1 MNYTVFMSSPKCR
14 MFASELDRPQG
25 PPNVC
30 DSSWFP
36 ANLLLLRHRGLSHPD
51 LQDYSPWRPGE
62 GGRVHQKGASVG
74 AALSGVC
81 CFPSDLGRNLRAT
94 ALGRGSKVNI
104 SQASPPPSLL
114 PPLFSSLPY
123 FRLCTPCS
131 FFLLPFSPSSL
142 LLLSSV

>member
-1 MNYTVFMSSPKCR
+1 MSSPKCR

-25 PPNVC
+25 PPNVR

-51 LQDYSPWRPGE
+51 LQDYSPWSPGE

-94 ALGRGSKVNI
+94 ALGRGGKVNI

-114 PPLFSSLPY
+114 PPLFSSLPPLY
-123 FRLCTPCS
+123 PLQ
-131 FFLLPFSPSSL
+131 
-142 LLLSSV
+142 LLSPAFLSLVPPPPLLRLMLPRHT

>member
-1 MNYTVFMSSPKCR
+1 MSSPKCR

-25 PPNVC
+25 PPNVR

-51 LQDYSPWRPGE
+51 LQVYSPWSPGE

-81 CFPSDLGRNLRAT
+81 LIPVFSVRPLEANFRSPRTRKQGQRVPSFPH
-94 ALGRGSKVNI
+94 
-104 SQASPPPSLL
+104 SPTS
-114 PPLFSSLPY
+114 PLSSSLPY

-131 FFLLPFSPSSL
+131 PFLLPFSPSSL
-142 LLLSSV
+142 LFLSSV